1 MAVIPLLV
9 FVLFVVAL
17 IDIIL
22 RTGDQIRHLPKIAW
36 VFIVILL
43 PLIGSILWFTVGRE
57 YYGMRSR
64 PVREHRASFAAPAHA
79 PAAAPRPS
87 STEEQLAALEREIAD
102 DRIRRLE
109 AELRQRKDGTTDA
122 GAEGNA

>member
-22 RTGDQIRHLPKIAW
+22 RTGDQIRHLPKLAW

-43 PLIGSILWFTVGRE
+43 PLIGSILWFAVGRE

-64 PVREHRASFAAPAHA
+64 PSRAEYRHAARPQPPA
-79 PAAAPRPS
+79 AAAPRPS

-109 AELRQRKDGTTDA
+109 AELRQRKG
-122 GAEGNA
+122 GAEGA

>member
-1 MAVIPLLV
+1 MVVIPALV

-22 RTGDQIRHLPKIAW
+22 RTGDQIRHLPKVAW

-64 PVREHRASFAAPAHA
+64 PARPQRPAASAPGSSAPA
-79 PAAAPRPS
+79 PAPRLS

-109 AELRQRKDGTTDA
+109 AELRKRRGE
-122 GAEGNA
+122 AEGA

>member
-1 MAVIPLLV
+1 MFVIPLV
-9 FVLFVVAL
+9 TFALFLVAL

-22 RTGDQIRHLPKIAW
+22 RTGDQIRHLPKVAW

-43 PLIGSILWFTVGRE
+43 PLIGSILWFAVGRE

-64 PVREHRASFAAPAHA
+64 PARPEHRPAR
-79 PAAAPRPS
+79 PTVSSAPRPS

-109 AELRQRKDGTTDA
+109 AELRQRKDG
-122 GAEGNA
+122 AEGA

>member
-1 MAVIPLLV
+1 MVVIPALV

-22 RTGDQIRHLPKIAW
+22 RTGDQIRHLPKVAW

-64 PVREHRASFAAPAHA
+64 PARPQRPAASAPGSAASAPA
-79 PAAAPRPS
+79 PRLS

-109 AELRQRKDGTTDA
+109 AELRKRRGE
-122 GAEGNA
+122 AEGA